1 MSQLLPL
8 TTIKVNKGS
17 NSKNVIKM
25 SNLNK
30 AANLIKTYYKEYKIC
45 PICMESG
52 ANYVL
57 NCGHTFHKSC
67 LQKLQFPNNA
77 NKNFE
82 LTHGYF
88 TKDGPQDILVN
99 RDFPSL
105 EKSLKYQFMKELIN
119 FSELEFTLP
128 KYF

>member
-1 MSQLLPL
+1 
-8 TTIKVNKGS
+8 
-17 NSKNVIKM
+17 M

-67 LQKLQFPNNA
+67 LQKMYQHSVNQTPGTNLQLRCPMCRSNIGNERITNILKENLRRIGQLYVNVPEPKPDVF
-77 NKNFE
+77 NK
-82 LTHGYF
+82 
-88 TKDGPQDILVN
+88 I
-99 RDFPSL
+99 
-105 EKSLKYQFMKELIN
+105 
-119 FSELEFTLP
+119 
-128 KYF
+128 

>member
-1 MSQLLPL
+1 
-8 TTIKVNKGS
+8 
-17 NSKNVIKM
+17 
-25 SNLNK
+25 
-30 AANLIKTYYKEYKIC
+30 
-45 PICMESG
+45 MESG

-99 RDFPSL
+99 
-105 EKSLKYQFMKELIN
+105 
-119 FSELEFTLP
+119 
-128 KYF
+128 